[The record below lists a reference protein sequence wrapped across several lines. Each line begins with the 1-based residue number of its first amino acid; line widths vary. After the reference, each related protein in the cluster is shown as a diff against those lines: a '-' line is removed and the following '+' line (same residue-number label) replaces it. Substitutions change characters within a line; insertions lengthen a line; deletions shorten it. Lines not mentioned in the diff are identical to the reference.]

1 MSAPGERT
9 AACICGAL
17 GARTLG
23 EPAVVAMCSCSMCQR
38 RSGTA
43 FGLYAWW
50 PEGDVWMSGPARGFA
65 RRSERGRTFEH
76 FFCPTCGATVA
87 LRGEHMP
94 FMTAIAV
101 GAFADP
107 GFPGPTVAVWDTTRA
122 RWLDDIDSLPRLT
135 EQRT

>member
-9 AACICGAL
+9 AACTCGAL
-17 GARTLG
+17 GARTVG
-23 EPAVVAMCSCSMCQR
+23 EPAVVAMCSCRMCQR
-38 RSGTA
+38 RTGTA

-65 RRSERGRTFEH
+65 RQSERGRAFEH

-101 GAFADP
+101 GTFADP
-107 GFPGPTVAVWDTTRA
+107 AFPGPTVAVWDTTRA
-122 RWLDDIDSLPRLT
+122 RWLDDIDGLPRLT
-135 EQRT
+135 EQRP